1 MSASQPDPDLFTAD
15 PKLVLTGSVL
25 GGQLDE
31 SSGHGRAN
39 KRFRVLLVDWMT
51 AHADQI
57 IGLDQKRP
65 LIMQVDLLSE
75 AQLVQLVKAADS
87 MKPE

>member
-1 MSASQPDPDLFTAD
+1 MSASQADPDLFTSD

-31 SSGHGRAN
+31 SSGDGRTN
-39 KRFRVLLVDWMT
+39 KRFRIVLVDWMT

-65 LIMQVDLLSE
+65 LLMQVDFLSE
-75 AQLVQLVKAADS
+75 AQLVQLVKVADS
-87 MKPE
+87 MRPE